1 MNNVTILDT
10 CPFHLRDNEIRV
22 LWEITSRCNMKCKHC
37 LYYSDSHSNTS
48 SQDLDY
54 DNVKRIIENIAK
66 DGRVS
71 SIWISGGEPLV
82 RDDIVDICAEI
93 SKQNITP
100 SISTNG
106 FLLTKEIILQLWN
119 AGVRYI
125 HLSIDGSRASTHDSL
140 RQTPGA
146 FARLLK
152 GLKMLASSPIVT
164 GASFM
169 VTENSIGEV
178 RGVYELAKSFGLK
191 TLSFYTPAPLG
202 RGKSLNSDNFSLNQE
217 LSDIISGFEPSNI
230 KIETPRICLRN
241 SSDAVLPPCK
251 SSNFLT
257 ITSTGNLGACPWLM
271 KSPFSFNVGNL
282 LEHPF
287 SELVEKCQNR
297 MLSLHKSRL
306 ENLKF
311 CKQNCPN
318 HNRCGRGCPALSFA
332 DSDSEFYSID
342 SMCPLISNGI

>member
-1 MNNVTILDT
+1 MNSITILET
-10 CPFHLRDNEIRV
+10 CPFHLSDNEIRV

-37 LYYSDSHSNTS
+37 LYYSDSFCNTS
-48 SQDLDY
+48 GQDLDFV
-54 DNVKRIIENIAK
+54 NVKSIIENIAK

-82 RDDIVDICAEI
+82 RNDIVEVCSEI
-93 SKQNITP
+93 SKHNITP

-106 FLLTKEIILQLWN
+106 SLLTQNLIQQLWD
-119 AGVRYI
+119 AGVRYM
-125 HLSIDGSRASTHDSL
+125 HLSIDGSSANTHDSL

-146 FARLLK
+146 FDKLIK
-152 GLKMLASSPIVT
+152 GLKMLAFSQIAI

-202 RGKSLNSDNFSLNQE
+202 RGKNLNSENLFLNKQ
-217 LSDIISGFEPSNI
+217 LSDVIADIEPSDI
-230 KIETPRICLRN
+230 KIETPRIRLE
-241 SSDAVLPPCK
+241 SSIDAVLPSCK
-251 SSNFLT
+251 GPNFLT

-297 MLSLHKSRL
+297 MLSLHKSRM
-306 ENLKF
+306 ENMKF

-342 SMCPLISNGI
+342 PMCPLISNGI